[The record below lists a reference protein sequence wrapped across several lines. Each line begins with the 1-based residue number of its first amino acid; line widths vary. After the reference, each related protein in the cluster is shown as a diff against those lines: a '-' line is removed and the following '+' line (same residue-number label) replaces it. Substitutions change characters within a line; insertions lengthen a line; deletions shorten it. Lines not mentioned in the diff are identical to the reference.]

1 MTHTALEPFSTDTLP
16 ESADPAAASA
26 AAYAQE
32 VVELLSTLLLDLVR
46 ERQPEVESVLRGER
60 LPSSLSPE
68 LLARTLQV
76 QGIWF
81 QLLSIAEQNAAMRRR
96 RHVEIERGYDQ
107 LRGTFAQVVSSA
119 ASSGVKPL
127 EIRELLDVLR
137 IRPVITAHP
146 TEARR
151 VTVLEKH
158 RRIYRRLVDLE
169 SPRWTPRERQA
180 LVDGLRNE
188 IELLWTTG
196 ELRLA
201 KPTVPQ
207 EVFWGLHFFN
217 ETLFEAVPDLLE
229 KLERALA
236 HAYPGE
242 RFKIPPFFQFGS
254 WVGGDR
260 DGNPFVTNEVTRS
273 TILENR
279 LTGLRRY
286 RRRLSELVRALSIT
300 ERAMPVPENFRQA
313 LARELA
319 ATGEGEEI
327 AARNPGEIFRQYLAC
342 MGRRLDVM
350 ISSSERGQTSPDPA
364 GYASAEALIA
374 DLRLIEDALESAGS
388 TSLAAT
394 LVRPVRR
401 EVESFRFSTV
411 RLDARENTTK
421 LNAALADLW
430 RAGGRTDGRTDGQ
443 ADGPGTRAAGGGGQ
457 PPEQNSEAWRQWIAA
472 ELARPLSPGQPPP
485 ALPAESAE
493 TLGMFQLIG
502 QLRGE
507 IDREAFGTFVLS
519 MTRSVS
525 DILGAY
531 LLAKTAG
538 LFGDTAG
545 VESSTLPIV
554 PLFET
559 IEDLQRAPAI
569 MKELLAVPLV
579 RRSVRAQGGVQEVM
593 IGYSDS
599 NKDGGFLTS
608 NWELSKA
615 QIKLTRLG
623 RESGVPIAFFHGRGG
638 SVSRGGAPTGRAI
651 AAQPAGSID
660 GRMRITEQGE
670 VVSFKYANR
679 GTAQYQIELLAASV
693 VEHSLKSEREKAL
706 LPTSEFDE
714 AMEALSG
721 AAQASYR
728 GLVDHPDLLAYYQ
741 AASPL
746 EEISL
751 LNMGSRPARRFGAR
765 TLGDLRAIPW
775 VFAWSQN
782 RHFVPGWYGVG
793 SGILTFLQVR
803 GQRGATLLDRMFTE
817 SRLFRLIV
825 DEVEKTL
832 AYVDLGIAREYAEL
846 VPDPG
851 VRANILTLVEEE
863 YHRTVEAVLRIS
875 GGKELV
881 ERYPRFRRRLA
892 RRLPTINQVSRQQIE
907 LLRRFRESGGDKTQE
922 EQLSALLLS
931 INCIAAGFGATG

>member
-1 MTHTALEPFSTDTLP
+1 VTHTLLDPFSSVALP
-16 ESADPAAASA
+16 ESPDPASASA
-26 AAYAQE
+26 AAYANE
-32 VVELLSTLLLDLVR
+32 VAELLSGLLLGLVR
-46 ERQPEVESVLRGER
+46 ERQPELEAALRGER
-60 LPSSLSPE
+60 PAAELSPD

-76 QGIWF
+76 QGLWF

-96 RHVEIERGYDQ
+96 RQTEAERGYEQ
-107 LRGTFAQVVSSA
+107 VRGTFANVISSA
-119 ASSGVKPL
+119 ADARIPADELRKLL
-127 EIRELLDVLR
+127 EVLR
-137 IRPVITAHP
+137 VRPVITAHP
-146 TEARR
+146 TEAKR

-180 LVDGLRNE
+180 LVAGLQNE
-188 IELLWTTG
+188 IELLWNTG

-207 EVFWGLHFFN
+207 EVFWALHFFN
-217 ETLFEAVPDLLE
+217 ETLFEAVPDLLD

-236 HAYPGE
+236 HSYPGE
-242 RFKIPPFFQFGS
+242 EFQVPPFFHFGS

-260 DGNPFVTNEVTRS
+260 DGNPFVTNAVTRG
-273 TILENR
+273 TLLENR

-286 RRRLSELVRALSIT
+286 RRRLGELVGALSIT
-300 ERAMPVPENFRQA
+300 ERAMPVPDSFRVA
-313 LARELA
+313 LEKELA
-319 ATGEGEEI
+319 ASADGDEI
-327 AARNPGEIFRQYLAC
+327 ASRNPGEVFRQYLAC
-342 MGRRLDVM
+342 MLRRIDVM
-350 ISSSERGQTSPDPA
+350 VAAAERGEIVTSPG
-364 GYASAEALIA
+364 GYASADALAA
-374 DLRLIEDALESAGS
+374 DLRKIEQALASGGSAA
-388 TSLAAT
+388 LAGA

-411 RLDARENTTK
+411 RLDVRENTTK
-421 LNAALADLW
+421 LRSTLADLW
-430 RAGGRTDGRTDGQ
+430 RTGGPAGQRT
-443 ADGPGTRAAGGGGQ
+443 ALE
-457 PPEQNSEAWRQWIAA
+457 PPEASSPEWRQWLTG
-472 ELARPLSPGQPPP
+472 ELARPLAAGAGAPGLPP
-485 ALPAESAE
+485 ESAE
-493 TLGMFQLIG
+493 TLGMFQLVG
-502 QLRGE
+502 HLREE
-507 IDREAFGTFVLS
+507 IDREAFGAFILS
-519 MTRSVS
+519 MTRNVS

-531 LLAKTAG
+531 LLAKIAG
-538 LFGDTAG
+538 LSADSAG
-545 VESSTLPIV
+545 VESCTLPIV

-559 IEDLQRAPAI
+559 IDDLQRAPAI
-569 MKELLAVPLV
+569 MRELLSVPLV

-599 NKDGGFLTS
+599 NKDGGFLTA

-623 RESGVPIAFFHGRGG
+623 QEAGIPIAFFHGRGG

-651 AAQPAGSID
+651 AAQPAGSIQ

-706 LPTSEFDE
+706 APTAEFDE
-714 AMEALSG
+714 VMEALSG

-728 GLVDHPDLLAYYQ
+728 GLIDHPDLLTYYQ

-746 EEISL
+746 EELSM
-751 LNMGSRPARRFGAR
+751 LNLGSRPARRFGAR
-765 TLGDLRAIPW
+765 SLSDLRAIPW

-803 GQRGATLLDRMFTE
+803 GARGTALLNRMFTE

-832 AYVDLGIAREYAEL
+832 TYVDLDIAREYAEL
-846 VPDPG
+846 VPDPAI
-851 VRANILTLVEEE
+851 RRSILMLVEEE
-863 YHRTVEAVLRIS
+863 YHRTVEAVLKLS
-875 GGKELV
+875 GDRELV

-907 LLRRFRESGGDKTQE
+907 LLRRFRASGGDRSHDE
-922 EQLSALLLS
+922 LLSALLLS
-931 INCIAAGFGATG
+931 INTIAAGFGATG

>member
-1 MTHTALEPFSTDTLP
+1 VTQTLLEPFSAVALP

-26 AAYAQE
+26 AAYANE
-32 VVELLSTLLLDLVR
+32 VVELLSGLLLSLVR
-46 ERQPEVESVLRGER
+46 ERQPEVEPVLRGER
-60 LPSSLSPE
+60 SATELSPE

-76 QGIWF
+76 QGLWF

-96 RHVEIERGYDQ
+96 RQIEADRGYEQ
-107 LRGTFAQVVSSA
+107 LRGTFAQVISG
-119 ASSGVKPL
+119 ASGAGVRAE
-127 EIRELLDVLR
+127 EIRNLLEVLR
-137 IRPVITAHP
+137 VRPVITAHP
-146 TEARR
+146 TEAKR

-180 LVDGLRNE
+180 LIQGLQNE
-188 IELLWTTG
+188 IELLWNTG

-242 RFKIPPFFQFGS
+242 AFRVPPFFQFGS
-254 WVGGDR
+254 WIGGDR

-273 TILENR
+273 TLLQNR
-279 LTGLRRY
+279 VTGLRRY
-286 RRRLSELVRALSIT
+286 RRRLSDLVRALSIT
-300 ERAMPVPENFRQA
+300 ERAMPVSSAFRTALQRA
-313 LARELA
+313 LAA
-319 ATGEGEEI
+319 SGEGDEI
-327 AARNPGEIFRQYLAC
+327 AARNPGEVFRQYLVC
-342 MGRRLDVM
+342 MARRIDAM
-350 ISSSERGQTSPDPA
+350 IGAAEQGSVLAGAS
-364 GYASAEALIA
+364 GYASSDALA
-374 DLRLIEDALESAGS
+374 GDLRLIEDALCEAGS

-411 RLDARENTTK
+411 RLDVRENTTR

-430 RAGGRTDGRTDGQ
+430 RQSDRGSGAAADGRSDGKTEAPDQ
-443 ADGPGTRAAGGGGQ
+443 QSD
-457 PPEQNSEAWRQWIAA
+457 AWRQWLVA
-472 ELARPLSPGQPPP
+472 ELARPLPAEGFTT
-485 ALPAESAE
+485 ALPPESAE
-493 TLGMFQLIG
+493 TLGMFQLVR
-502 QLRGE
+502 QLRDQ
-507 IDREAFGTFVLS
+507 IDREAFGSFVLS
-519 MTRSVS
+519 MTRSVT
-525 DILGAY
+525 DVLGAY
-531 LLAKTAG
+531 LLAKMAG
-538 LFGDTAG
+538 LYADGAG
-545 VESSTLPIV
+545 VESCTLPIV

-559 IEDLQRAPAI
+559 IDDLQRAPAI
-569 MKELLAVPLV
+569 MRELLAVPLV

-599 NKDGGFLTS
+599 NKDGGFLSS

-623 RESGVPIAFFHGRGG
+623 KEAGVPIAFFHGRGG

-651 AAQPAGSID
+651 AAQPAGSIQ

-706 LPTSEFDE
+706 VPTAEFDE

-728 GLVDHPDLLAYYQ
+728 QLIDHPDLLPYYQ
-741 AASPL
+741 AASPI
-746 EEISL
+746 EELSM
-751 LNMGSRPARRFGAR
+751 LNLGSRPARRFGAR
-765 TLGDLRAIPW
+765 SLSDLRAIPW

-793 SGILTFLQVR
+793 SGILTFLEVR
-803 GQRGATLLDRMFTE
+803 GERGAALLERMFNE

-832 AYVDLGIAREYAEL
+832 TYVDLDIAHEYAEL
-846 VPDPG
+846 VPDAA
-851 VRANILTLVEEE
+851 VRANILGLVEEE
-863 YHRTVEAVLRIS
+863 YHRTVQAVLRIS
-875 GGKELV
+875 GGRELV

-907 LLRRFRESGGDKTQE
+907 LLRRFRESGGDKSQE

-931 INCIAAGFGATG
+931 INTIAAGFGATG

>member
-1 MTHTALEPFSTDTLP
+1 MTQVALDPFSAGSLP

-26 AAYAQE
+26 AAYATE
-32 VVELLSTLLLDLVR
+32 VVELLSGLLLELVR
-46 ERQPEVESVLRGER
+46 KRQPEIETVLRGER
-60 LPSSLSPE
+60 LAADLSPE

-96 RHVEIERGYDQ
+96 RQTEAERGHNHV
-107 LRGTFAQVVSSA
+107 RGTFAQVISEA
-119 ASSGVKPL
+119 AEAKVPAQEIRRLL
-127 EIRELLDVLR
+127 EILR

-146 TEARR
+146 TEAKR

-180 LVDGLRNE
+180 LIDGLRTE

-217 ETLFEAVPDLLE
+217 ETLFEAVPDLLD
-229 KLERALA
+229 KLEHELGQ
-236 HAYPGE
+236 AYPGE
-242 RFKIPPFFQFGS
+242 HFQVSPFFQFGS

-260 DGNPFVTNEVTRS
+260 DGNPFVTNEVTRN
-273 TILENR
+273 TLIENR

-286 RRRLSELVRALSIT
+286 RRRVDDLIRALSIT
-300 ERAMPVPENFRQA
+300 ERAMPVPDAFREA
-313 LARELA
+313 LERELT
-319 ATGEGEEI
+319 ATGQGDEI

-342 MGRRLDVM
+342 MMRRLHVM
-350 ISSSERGQTSPDPA
+350 IARAEQGQTTPDPA
-364 GYASAEALIA
+364 GYASAEGLIG
-374 DLRLIEDALESAGS
+374 DLKLIEDALEFGGS
-388 TSLAAT
+388 GSIATT

-401 EVESFRFSTV
+401 EVEAFRFCTV
-411 RLDARENTTK
+411 RLDVRENTTK
-421 LNAALADLW
+421 LNAALADVW
-430 RAGGRTDGRTDGQ
+430 RTGRVPAERVVADGRTG
-443 ADGPGTRAAGGGGQ
+443 AVSPEPG
-457 PPEQNSEAWRQWIAA
+457 SDAWRQWLGA
-472 ELARPLSPGQPPP
+472 ELARQLTGSQPA
-485 ALPAESAE
+485 ALPPESAE
-493 TLGMFQLIG
+493 TQGMFHLVR
-502 QLRGE
+502 QLRE
-507 IDREAFGTFVLS
+507 EVDREAFGTFVLS

-531 LLAKTAG
+531 LLAKNAG
-538 LFGDTAG
+538 LFTDAAG
-545 VESSTLPIV
+545 VESCTLPIV

-569 MKELLAVPLV
+569 MKELLTVPLV

-623 RESGVPIAFFHGRGG
+623 KECGVPIAFFHGRGG

-714 AMEALSG
+714 VMEALSG

-728 GLVDHPDLLAYYQ
+728 RLVDHPDLLAYYQ
-741 AASPL
+741 VASPL

-751 LNMGSRPARRFGAR
+751 LNLGSRPARRFGVSS
-765 TLGDLRAIPW
+765 LSDLRAIPW

-782 RHFVPGWYGVG
+782 RHFVPGWFGVG

-832 AYVDLGIAREYAEL
+832 TYVDLDIAREYADL
-846 VPDPG
+846 VPDPS
-851 VRANILTLVEEE
+851 VRSNIFGLVEEE

-931 INCIAAGFGATG
+931 INGIAAGFGATG

>member
-1 MTHTALEPFSTDTLP
+1 MTHTALEPFSTDWLP

-32 VVELLSTLLLDLVR
+32 VVELLSTLLLELVR
-46 ERQPEVESVLRGER
+46 EREPELESVLRGER
-60 LPSSLSPE
+60 QPSSLSPE

-96 RHVEIERGYDQ
+96 RQVEIERGYDQ

-127 EIRELLDVLR
+127 EIRELLKILR
-137 IRPVITAHP
+137 VRPVITAHP

-169 SPRWTPRERQA
+169 SHRWTPRERQA
-180 LVDGLRNE
+180 VIDGLRNE

-217 ETLFEAVPDLLE
+217 ETLFEAVPDLLD

-236 HAYPGE
+236 HAYPNE
-242 RFKIPPFFQFGS
+242 QFKIPPFFQFGS

-260 DGNPFVTNEVTRS
+260 DGNPFVTNDVTRS

-279 LTGLRRY
+279 LTALRRY
-286 RRRLSELVRALSIT
+286 QRRLSELVRALSIT
-300 ERAMPVPENFRQA
+300 ERAMPVPESFRQA

-327 AARNPGEIFRQYLAC
+327 AARNPGEIFRQYLVC

-350 ISSSERGQTSPDPA
+350 IAASERGQTSPDPA
-364 GYASAEALIA
+364 GYALAEALIA
-374 DLRLIEDALESAGS
+374 DLQLIEDALEFAGS
-388 TSLAAT
+388 SSLAST

-430 RAGGRTDGRTDGQ
+430 RAT
-443 ADGPGTRAAGGGGQ
+443 AGKSGNEVPDSG
-457 PPEQNSEAWRQWIAA
+457 SDAWRQWLVS
-472 ELARPLSPGQPPP
+472 ELARPLPGGSRPPT
-485 ALPAESAE
+485 LPPESAE

-502 QLRGE
+502 QLREE

-519 MTRSVS
+519 MTRSVA
-525 DILGAY
+525 DVLGAY
-531 LLAKTAG
+531 LLAKMAG
-538 LFGDTAG
+538 LFADTAG

-559 IEDLQRAPAI
+559 IEDLQRAPTI
-569 MKELLAVPLV
+569 MKDLLTVPLV

-706 LPTSEFDE
+706 RPTAEFDE
-714 AMEALSG
+714 VMEALSG

-728 GLVDHPDLLAYYQ
+728 GLVDHPDLFAYYQ
-741 AASPL
+741 TASPL

-765 TLGDLRAIPW
+765 SLSDLRAIPW

-803 GQRGATLLDRMFTE
+803 GPRGAALLDRMFTE

-832 AYVDLGIAREYAEL
+832 SYVDLGIAREYAEL

-851 VRANILTLVEEE
+851 VRSNILGMVEDE

-875 GGKELV
+875 GGKELA